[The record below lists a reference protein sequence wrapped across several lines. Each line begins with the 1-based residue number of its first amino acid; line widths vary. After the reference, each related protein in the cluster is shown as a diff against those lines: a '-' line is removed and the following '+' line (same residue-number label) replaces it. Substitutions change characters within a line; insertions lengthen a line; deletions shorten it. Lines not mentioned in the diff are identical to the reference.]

1 MLIVRA
7 LSQTSLRASRGQPE
21 HKFPHQA
28 EKKSK
33 VCLLDTT
40 ALVPMPRVC
49 ILPEIILRH
58 WQELFDFPL
67 VQCGKKRLKLTLFL
81 CF

>member
-33 VCLLDTT
+33 VLSSGYDSTGTDALCLHLIRDNT
-40 ALVPMPRVC
+40 A
-49 ILPEIILRH
+49 
-58 WQELFDFPL
+58 PL
-67 VQCGKKRLKLTLFL
+67 EGAF
-81 CF
+81 